1 MAIIDI
7 KNPFARRAAF
17 LAVVTPTILALWFLY
32 LAIATVELYLECK
45 NEFPQVWWGRHGRI
59 RRFRVRT

>member
-7 KNPFARRAAF
+7 KNPFVRRAAF
-17 LAVVTPTILALWFLY
+17 LAVVIPAILALWLLY
-32 LAIATVELYLECK
+32 LAIATTELYLECK
-45 NEFPQVWWGRHGRI
+45 SEMPQVWWGRHGRI